1 MESQRGIEKA
11 QVAKEHSLLETLNQV
26 LQQRLKEKEAEI
38 ERQKDEIN
46 LLKLEKAGIYPDT
59 SLKQPNYFFFP
70 HVSEMLR
77 SLYKPNE
84 SVTNSP
90 KNSKTSST
98 MPNRRQKNKE
108 DWITADYVA
117 NYGFHTTTERVT
129 PSNMVET
136 DQEIP
141 EKRQG
146 LTITNEK
153 KRRRNKRFSNEVPD
167 ITGKFRKSDYCKTID
182 KF

>member
-77 SLYKPNE
+77 SFNKPNK
-84 SVTNSP
+84 SVTNGL
-90 KNSKTSST
+90 KNSQTSST

-117 NYGFHTTTERVT
+117 NYGFTATTERVGRSDSDHLPT
-129 PSNMVET
+129 
-136 DQEIP
+136 
-141 EKRQG
+141 R
-146 LTITNEK
+146 TIFHDWN
-153 KRRRNKRFSNEVPD
+153 RSGDP
-167 ITGKFRKSDYCKTID
+167 RKGTRDYD
-182 KF
+182 KQ